1 MTTFWIIALA
11 IALAGSAFI
20 VIPLMRSF
28 FGGHEGDR
36 HPGITLGTGITVAL
50 ILPVAALTLYARWSN
65 WDWNGGA
72 ATMSA
77 QEAEQVHS
85 MDEAITSLE
94 RRLAANPDDLEGW
107 QMLGRSYM
115 SREQFGEAARAY
127 KRATELD
134 GDDLSLRA
142 DYAEALFLS
151 DPAGPAGEA
160 GLIFADLVDRTP
172 DNAKVMWYGGFVAFE
187 TGQTEKGRELWGELL
202 ARNPPAPIRRIIE
215 ERLGAPAPMGDSLM
229 AEARAEPA
237 AEPSPEPDAVPVEEN
252 PETEKQAA
260 ATGPAPAATAAAPTA
275 DPDAIQLSVT
285 LAPDLDGKLTR
296 VAPLFIFARG
306 TAGGPPL
313 AVIRRGSN
321 ELPLTIEMSDAN
333 AMMQGVKISA
343 MPELQLVARVSLSG
357 SPAAKPG
364 DLFGEV
370 KYSRDSGQQAAIVID
385 QVVE

>member
-11 IALAGSAFI
+11 IALAGSALI
-20 VIPLMRSF
+20 VVPLMRSF
-28 FGGHEGDR
+28 FRGHEGDR
-36 HPGITLGTGITVAL
+36 HPGITLGTGIAVAL
-50 ILPVAALTLYARWSN
+50 ILPAAALTLYARWSN
-65 WDWNGGA
+65 WDWNSGA
-72 ATMSA
+72 TPRTAA
-77 QEAEQVHS
+77 AEEAHS
-85 MDEAITSLE
+85 MDEAIRSLE

-115 SREQFGEAARAY
+115 SREQFAEATRAY
-127 KRATELD
+127 RRATELD
-134 GDDLSLRA
+134 SGNLSLRA

-160 GLIFADLVDRTP
+160 GMIFEDLVEETP
-172 DNAKVMWYGGFVAFE
+172 ENPKVMWYGGFVALE
-187 TGQTEKGRELWGELL
+187 TGREQEGRELWSALL
-202 ARNPPAPIRRIIE
+202 ERNPPAPIRRIIE
-215 ERLGAPAPMGDSLM
+215 ERLGQPAITGDSLM
-229 AEARAEPA
+229 AEARAEPPQDP
-237 AEPSPEPDAVPVEEN
+237 AEMAGENRVQARPEPVE
-252 PETEKQAA
+252 
-260 ATGPAPAATAAAPTA
+260 AAPVPGPPS

-285 LAPDLDGKLTR
+285 LAPGLTDKLTHP
-296 VAPLFIFARG
+296 APLFIFARG
-306 TAGGPPL
+306 AGGGPPL
-313 AVIRRGSN
+313 AVVRRGSN

-385 QVVE
+385 QVVQ